1 MQIRCIITS
10 KFKKKYF
17 TKYISSLM
25 WLGKA
30 YEDFLSLGANF
41 LKSYLNVRNAATS
54 RFSTVELDESTFS
67 TVELDES
74 TFSDLQMNLP
84 IVMLSAERK

>member
-1 MQIRCIITS
+1 
-10 KFKKKYF
+10 
-17 TKYISSLM
+17 M

-67 TVELDES
+67 
-74 TFSDLQMNLP
+74 DLQMNLP